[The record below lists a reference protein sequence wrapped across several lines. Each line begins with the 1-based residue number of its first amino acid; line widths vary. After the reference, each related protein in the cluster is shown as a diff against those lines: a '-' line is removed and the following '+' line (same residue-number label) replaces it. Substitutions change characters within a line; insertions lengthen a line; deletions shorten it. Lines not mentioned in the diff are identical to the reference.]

1 MIRIKKKII
10 RIIVI
15 VAAALLILN
24 IALNFKEY
32 SFKFRL
38 LLNWNCKIL
47 PAKINIIYS
56 ENNFGGL
63 DNDGREYTVME
74 YHGNYDLSDIKID
87 DTYTSNGHAFRV
99 IKSDALSEN
108 SFYYIENE
116 LKTLAIIDDPT
127 DVYLKFGNIPEEFVL
142 NKDYISYCIEIDRRL
157 DKEAQNKPSTNN
169 IGYDRLY
176 IMQDKT
182 HNLIYILES
191 TI

>member
-38 LLNWNCKIL
+38 FLNWNCRIL
-47 PAKINIIYS
+47 PAKINILYS

-63 DNDGREYTVME
+63 DNDGSEYTVME
-74 YHGNYDLSDIKID
+74 YRENYDLGDIKID
-87 DTYTSNGHAFRV
+87 DMYTSKEHAFQV
-99 IKSDALSEN
+99 IKSDTLSEN

-116 LKTLAIIDDPT
+116 LKTLDVIDDPT
-127 DVYLKFGNIPEEFVL
+127 DVYLKYGNIPEEFIF
-142 NKDYISYCIEIDRRL
+142 NKEDINYCIEIDRRL
-157 DKEAQNKPSTNN
+157 DKEAHNKPSANN